1 MSFTKSGPSLV
12 SPLLGTCS
20 CEDIDRVGDTSPGL
34 KEGIMLERGGLEL
47 SASLPNGISV
57 LLRTCL
63 RIKSWCSYLFLS
75 MSPHHG
81 LVVPL
86 RPS

>member
-34 KEGIMLERGGLEL
+34 KEGFMLERGGLEL
-47 SASLPNGISV
+47 SGSLPNGICIV
-57 LLRTCL
+57 T
-63 RIKSWCSYLFLS
+63 F
-75 MSPHHG
+75 
-81 LVVPL
+81 
-86 RPS
+86 